1 MKNFLLYGMGGS
13 YNHGAEAIAK
23 TTIKYLRENYPGCT
37 ITLSTHFKAQDEEFA
52 VDADKIVERAAG
64 NSYPEIYAPTLDL
77 ITPETVCIHIGGDNY
92 CYPKWER
99 FALIH
104 NETKRRGAKSILWS
118 TSVDPAALTPEMLE
132 VLKSHDLITAR
143 DSITFNALL
152 EAGCTNLIKVSDI
165 AFSLIPEERE
175 LPFSGDYCAIN
186 LSPLVLRKNPD
197 LLDAYKAALRYILDN
212 TGQAIALVAHCV
224 QPVDNDEDAL
234 HKLLIPNED
243 RVRLVFGDKSA
254 AQLKYII
261 GHSRFLITARTHAAI
276 AAYSSGVPALAI
288 AYSSKAFGIAKD
300 LSLDT
305 YTVNGA
311 DIHSPDGLIP
321 SVQKLIRD
329 EEKIRAMLKEILITA
344 KESVCGEIPLLSY

>member
-37 ITLSTHFKAQDEEFA
+37 IALSTHFKAQDEEFA

-64 NSYPEIYAPTLDL
+64 ETYAETYAPTLDL

-104 NETKRRGAKSILWS
+104 STAKQRGAKSVLWS
-118 TSVDPAALTPEMLE
+118 TSVDPTALTPEMLE
-132 VLKSHDLITAR
+132 VLKTHDLITAR
-143 DSITFNALL
+143 DSITFNALR
-152 EAGCTNLIKVSDI
+152 EAGCINLLKVSDI
-165 AFSLIPEERE
+165 AFTLIPEETE
-175 LPFSGDYCAIN
+175 LPFSGDFAAIN
-186 LSPLVLRKNPD
+186 LSPLVLRKNLD
-197 LLDAYKAALRYILDN
+197 LLDAYRAVIRYILDN
-212 TGQAIALVAHCV
+212 TNLGIALVAHCV
-224 QPVDNDEDAL
+224 QPVDNDENAL
-234 HKLLIPNED
+234 HKLIIPNED
-243 RVRLVFGDKSA
+243 RVRLVRGDKSA
-254 AQLKYII
+254 ARLKYII

-311 DIHSPDGLIP
+311 EIHSPDALIEA
-321 SVQKLIRD
+321 VQKLMRD
-329 EEKIRAMLKEILITA
+329 EEKVRESLKEKLPKA
-344 KESVCGEIPLLSY
+344 KEEAVSKKIKL